1 MKPRIALAAL
11 ILLILASATILVRSH
26 FAYAA
31 QDRDQILAPASSAHT
46 SGTDALGRDRTL
58 RTATALLLGL
68 VGSIAAAALSTAL
81 AAIVGSTAAF
91 LPASSASAV
100 LLLVDVFLSLPWLFL
115 LMMVRAGLPLTT
127 SPLHSASIT
136 FLLLAA
142 LGWPACAWAV
152 YRGAASLRSSD
163 AMLHGRASGLTT
175 PRLIRLHILPNL
187 RSLLLPQFLFTIPAF
202 LVAEANLGALGLGI
216 AEPLPSWGS
225 MLLELDHSALLAS
238 TRWVYLPL
246 AILVAVL
253 FLLDALAASS
263 HPAEA

>member
-1 MKPRIALAAL
+1 MRPRLALALLA
-11 ILLILASATILVRSH
+11 LLILASATLLVRSH

-31 QDRDQILAPASSAHT
+31 EDRDAILAPASALHT

-68 VGSIAAAALSTAL
+68 AGSVTAATLSTAL
-81 AAIVGSTAAF
+81 AALVGCTAAF
-91 LPASSASAV
+91 LPGPLASIL

-152 YRGAASLRSSD
+152 YRGARDLRSSD
-163 AMLHGRASGLTT
+163 AMLHGRASGLRT

-187 RSLLLPQFLFTIPAF
+187 RTLLLPQFLLSIPAF

-246 AILVAVL
+246 VVLVAVL
-253 FLLDALAASS
+253 FLLDALTAQS
-263 HPAEA
+263 HPTEA